1 MAPTSDFKPT
11 ARHPALHHLP
21 DRILI
26 DIGIDPHAAR
36 RGSWN
41 EYLQQLA
48 RVLGPTRS

>member
-1 MAPTSDFKPT
+1 MAAKTGFKPG
-11 ARHPALHHLP
+11 ARDPALHHLP

-48 RVLGPTRS
+48 RHLGPMRS